1 MKPKGML
8 PMLTGGALT
17 LLSLL
22 GGLWVFMT
30 YGILEPMPG
39 WIGPALIVGEVGGLG
54 LLIFGVWRLVRSTLA
69 EETRG
74 RTGK

>member
-1 MKPKGML
+1 ML
-8 PMLTGGALT
+8 PMLTGGVLT

-22 GGLWVFMT
+22 GGLWVFMI

-39 WIGPALIVGEVGGLG
+39 WISPALIVGGVGGLG

-69 EETRG
+69 E
-74 RTGK
+74 